1 MIKGA
6 VSRKGKKRN
15 APISDD
21 EDQGRE
27 EVAREAISNKKTL
40 PANATLYT
48 VNGLET
54 LPAAPLC
61 PDTSYWDF
69 ERSMARLFPSECYP
83 LITAIVCALVEK
95 QEYIFITTDFLHSTH
110 HRSASRK
117 TFKSTKAYYLPLVY
131 AGIITKTETSLPKGI
146 TIFHITPEDEIRRIL
161 SNHNALQ
168 AANISRFKMDHVV
181 AQRNYENNSKK

>member
-1 MIKGA
+1 MIRGA

-21 EDQGRE
+21 DDDEGRE
-27 EVAREAISNKKTL
+27 EVEHEVISNKKIL

-48 VNGLET
+48 VKGLET

-61 PDTSYWDF
+61 PDTSYWDL
-69 ERSMARLFPSECYP
+69 ERNMTRLFPPECQP
-83 LITAIVCALVEK
+83 LITAIICALVEK

-110 HRSASRK
+110 HRSASRA
-117 TFKSTKAYYLPLVY
+117 TFKAPNACYLPLTY
-131 AGIITKTETSLPKGI
+131 AGIITKTETSLPKAN

-168 AANISRFKMDHVV
+168 VAKIARFKMDHLV
-181 AQRNYENNSKK
+181 AQRNYDKKK